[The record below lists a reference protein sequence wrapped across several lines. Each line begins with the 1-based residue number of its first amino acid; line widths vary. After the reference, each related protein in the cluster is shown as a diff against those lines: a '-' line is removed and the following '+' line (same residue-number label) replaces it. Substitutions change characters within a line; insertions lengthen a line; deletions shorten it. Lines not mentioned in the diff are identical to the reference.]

1 MKTSTIWYNQK
12 LTIDEKYTR
21 KVTMIIELRN
31 IEQTELFG
39 RKLGGLLQK
48 GDVVCLNG
56 DLGAG
61 KTTLSKAI
69 GAGMDVK
76 DYITSPTFAIMNQYK
91 GRLPLY
97 HFDVYRLDGWHQLE
111 DIGAED
117 YFYGDGVC
125 LIEWAET
132 IEEYLPKER
141 LEISMTFGV
150 LEGSRILEM
159 KAFGDRFGIL
169 MEELKI

>member
-1 MKTSTIWYNQK
+1 
-12 LTIDEKYTR
+12 
-21 KVTMIIELRN
+21 MIIELRN

-39 RKLGGLLQK
+39 RKLGSLLK
-48 GDVVCLNG
+48 RGDVICLNG

-69 GAGMDVK
+69 GMGLEVE

-91 GRLPLY
+91 GKLPMY
-97 HFDVYRLDGWHQLE
+97 HFDVYRLDDWHQLE

-132 IEEYLPKER
+132 IVEYLPKDR
-141 LEISMTFGV
+141 LEIAMTFGMV
-150 LEGSRILEM
+150 EGARILEL
-159 KAFGDRFGIL
+159 KAFGERFDRL
-169 MEELKI
+169 MEELKYESPWN

>member
-1 MKTSTIWYNQK
+1 M
-12 LTIDEKYTR
+12 LTIEGNLTR
-21 KVTMIIELRN
+21 KVNMIIELKN
-31 IEQTELFG
+31 IEKTELFG
-39 RKLGGLLQK
+39 RKLGSLLQR
-48 GDVVCLNG
+48 GDVICLNG

-69 GAGMDVK
+69 GMGLEVE

-91 GRLPLY
+91 GKLPMY

-141 LEISMTFGV
+141 LEISMSFGV
-150 LEGSRILEM
+150 VEGARILEL
-159 KAFGDRFGIL
+159 KAFGERFERL
-169 MEELKI
+169 MEELKYESSWN

>member
-1 MKTSTIWYNQK
+1 
-12 LTIDEKYTR
+12 
-21 KVTMIIELRN
+21 MIIELKN

-39 RKLGGLLQK
+39 QNLGGLLQK
-48 GDVVCLNG
+48 GDVICLNG

-69 GAGMDVK
+69 GMGLKVE
-76 DYITSPTFAIMNQYK
+76 DYITSPTFAIMNQYN
-91 GRLPLY
+91 GSLPMY

-132 IEEYLPKER
+132 IEEYLPKDR
-141 LEISMTFGV
+141 LEITITFGMSEGARV
-150 LEGSRILEM
+150 LEL
-159 KAFGDRFGIL
+159 KAFGDRFKRL